1 MSRFK
6 KIIVSAI
13 AGMVFF
19 ATVNVNALAQASTD
33 TKSQPSH
40 WAEEEISE
48 AIAKGL
54 VPEELQTNYQSNIKR
69 YEYVLLALKVFDKT
83 GKQVNTENEKPFN
96 DVLNHKYEQEIVR
109 AYNAGIIK
117 GDGKGNFFPDNY
129 ITRQEIA
136 SLVVNLLMRISP
148 EKDFSVKNSYEYSDE
163 SEISDWAK
171 YYIDYCFENKILTGY
186 GNNVI
191 DPKGNAT
198 IEQSIA
204 LLYRLA
210 KNEGL
215 IDEQAEESEK
225 VEGIRGPVKIE
236 ELSQERI
243 EAFVGEYNAE
253 TFDIIKKTAENEN
266 VEITSFWDKSATLL
280 VKENTISLNSPDFE
294 KNIFALVHDINDEL
308 FLETFK
314 KLIKANFIN
323 GEKGVTLLEQHLNEM
338 KGGELVDVYEE
349 ISENERFVIESLK
362 DDVDNSVSYLMA
374 FIQKKMK

>member
-210 KNEGL
+210 KNE
-215 IDEQAEESEK
+215 A
-225 VEGIRGPVKIE
+225 
-236 ELSQERI
+236 
-243 EAFVGEYNAE
+243 
-253 TFDIIKKTAENEN
+253 
-266 VEITSFWDKSATLL
+266 
-280 VKENTISLNSPDFE
+280 
-294 KNIFALVHDINDEL
+294 H
-308 FLETFK
+308 
-314 KLIKANFIN
+314 
-323 GEKGVTLLEQHLNEM
+323 
-338 KGGELVDVYEE
+338 
-349 ISENERFVIESLK
+349 
-362 DDVDNSVSYLMA
+362 
-374 FIQKKMK
+374 